1 MVFLALED
9 FLVAV
14 EGVLG
19 AEKDFLAAFLNL
31 KGLMG
36 AKPRATTK
44 AKP

>member
-19 AEKDFLAAFLNL
+19 AEDFLAAFLNL